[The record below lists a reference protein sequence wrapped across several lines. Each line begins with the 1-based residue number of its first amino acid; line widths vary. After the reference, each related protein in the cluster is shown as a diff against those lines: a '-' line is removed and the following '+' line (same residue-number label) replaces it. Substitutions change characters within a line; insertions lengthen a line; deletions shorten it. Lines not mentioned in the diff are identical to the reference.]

1 MSSTAETR
9 AVTRPSVEH
18 LTPAG
23 GISRAT
29 LRPQMDER
37 LSATWRADLAAG
49 LVVFLVA
56 LPLCLGI
63 ALASNAPLASGLIT
77 GLVGGLVVSLLS
89 GSQLMVSGPAAGLTA
104 IVVSAIATLGSWEAF
119 LVAVV
124 IAGVLQLGMAAIR
137 AGIIGY
143 FFPSSVIKGMLA
155 AIGLILIMKQL
166 PYALGQASAPSGFS
180 EGEDG
185 MVLGGLAG
193 TFEALTPTALIISV
207 LSIGLL
213 VLWERT
219 RLKKV
224 KQLPGPLAVVLFGTI
239 FNEVLRATGSTLA
252 LNPGQLV
259 TLPFTSSGVRG
270 LWEALSFPDWSV
282 VGDRQVWIVAV
293 TIALVASLETLL
305 SLDATDKLDPYKR
318 DSSGNRELF
327 AQGTGNVIA
336 GLIGGLPMTG
346 VIVRSSA
353 NIDAGARTRASAFF
367 HGVFLLLAVA
377 TIPAL
382 LNRIPLAAL
391 AAILIYTGFKLAHPR
406 VFKSAWSQGLD
417 RFIPFAVTVAAI
429 LATDLLVGIVI
440 GLGAGIFFVLRNNF
454 QTAYHLH
461 EEEAHDG
468 KVVRLVLSE
477 ETSFLNKAS
486 ISSTLADLPGGIALE
501 IDGSR
506 AKYIDYDVLEII
518 HNFATTAKLRNIRLT
533 MTNIPAAAVAAA
545 HH

>member
-1 MSSTAETR
+1 MSSTIETR
-9 AVTRPSVEH
+9 AVARPTAEH

-37 LSATWRADLAAG
+37 LSTTWRADLAAG

-77 GLVGGLVVSLLS
+77 GIIGGLVASLLS

-119 LVAVV
+119 LVSVV
-124 IAGVLQLGMAAIR
+124 IAGVLQLAMASAR

-166 PYALGQASAPSGFS
+166 PYALGQTAAPAGFS

-185 MVLGGLAG
+185 VLFGGLRAA
-193 TFEALTPTALIISV
+193 FSALTPTVLVISLV
-207 LSIGLL
+207 SIGLL
-213 VLWERT
+213 VLWDKT

-224 KQLPGPLAVVLFGTI
+224 KPLPGPLAVVLFATI
-239 FNEVLRATGSTLA
+239 LNEVLRASGSTLA
-252 LNPGQLV
+252 LHPDQLV
-259 TLPFTSSGVRG
+259 SLPFTSGGVAD
-270 LWEALSFPDWSV
+270 LWDALRFPDWSV
-282 VGDRQVWIVAV
+282 ITNRQVWIVGV

-318 DSSGNRELF
+318 ESSGNRELF
-327 AQGTGNVIA
+327 AQGTGNVLA

-353 NIDAGARTRASAFF
+353 NIDAGAHTRASSFF

-406 VFKSAWSQGLD
+406 GFKAAWSQGLD
-417 RFIPFAVTVAAI
+417 RFIPFAVTVVAI
-429 LATDLLVGIVI
+429 LVTDLLIGIMI

-461 EEEAHDG
+461 EEEVHEG

-486 ISSTLADLPGGIALE
+486 ISSTLAELPGGIAVE

-506 AKYIDYDVLEII
+506 AKNIDYDVLEII
-518 HNFATTAKLRNIRLT
+518 HKFVTTAKLRNIQLT
-533 MTNIPAAAVAAA
+533 LTDIPAVASAAA

>member
-1 MSSTAETR
+1 
-9 AVTRPSVEH
+9 
-18 LTPAG
+18 
-23 GISRAT
+23 
-29 LRPQMDER
+29 MDER

-89 GSQLMVSGPAAGLTA
+89 GSQLMVSGPAARLTA

-318 DSSGNRELF
+318 ESSGNRELF

>member
-1 MSSTAETR
+1 MSSTAESR
-9 AVTRPSVEH
+9 AVTRPSAEH

-23 GISRAT
+23 GISRTT
-29 LRPQMDER
+29 LRPKMDER

-77 GLVGGLVVSLLS
+77 GVIGGLVAALLS

-124 IAGVLQLGMAAIR
+124 LAGGLQLAMASAR

-166 PYALGQASAPSGFS
+166 PYALGQAAISGGFS

-185 MVLGGLAG
+185 LAPGGLAAMFNG
-193 TFEALTPTALIISV
+193 LNPTAVVISV
-207 LSIGLL
+207 VSLGLL
-213 VLWERT
+213 MLWEKP
-219 RLKKV
+219 RLRELKP
-224 KQLPGPLAVVLFGTI
+224 LPGPLAVVLFATI
-239 FNEVLRATGSTLA
+239 LNEVLRASGSALA
-252 LNPGQLV
+252 LQPGQLV
-259 TLPFTSSGVRG
+259 TLPFASGGVTG
-270 LWEALSFPDWSV
+270 LWDALSFPDWSV
-282 VGDRQVWIVAV
+282 LASRQVWIVAV

-318 DSSGNRELF
+318 ESSGNRELF
-327 AQGTGNVIA
+327 AQGSGNLLA

-353 NIDAGARTRASAFF
+353 NIQAGARTRASSFF

-406 VFKSAWSQGLD
+406 LFKAAWSHGLD
-417 RFIPFAVTVAAI
+417 RFIPFAVTVIAI
-429 LATDLLVGIVI
+429 LATDLLIGIAI
-440 GLGAGIFFVLRNNF
+440 GLGAGILFILRNNF

-461 EEEAHDG
+461 EAEVHDG
-468 KVVRLVLSE
+468 KVMRLVLSE

-486 ISSTLADLPGGIALE
+486 ISSTLAELPGGIAVE

-518 HNFATTAKLRNIRLT
+518 HNFATTAKLKNIQLKLID
-533 MTNIPAAAVAAA
+533 IPAAAVAAG